1 MKSKSKKG
9 LAGKGGGRAA
19 ALYKIETGVKVSAVT
34 QGTSSVAVGAVAATM
49 AALEKGQSFLI
60 KNELSALKA
69 APMYR
74 GFQQRERARGGG
86 REFTSRKV
94 GTGLRIWRVT

>member
-9 LAGKGGGRAA
+9 VHRKGTGKEV
-19 ALYKIETGVKVSAVT
+19 ALYKIETGVKLNEIV

-49 AALEKGQSFLI
+49 SALEKGQSFLI
-60 KNELSALKA
+60 KDELAALKA
-69 APMYR
+69 GPTYR
-74 GFQQRERARGGG
+74 GFLQRERERGGE

-94 GTGLRIWRVT
+94 GSGLRIWRTK